1 MRPINTRV
9 NIRDTSNTHC
19 LYACSHNLGVH
30 SVLTTLTLIHDSIEV
45 KCVEPRYHQ
54 VNRHTLIYIYTYI
67 YIYIYIYMYIF
78 LFIYI
83 CKDMCMHIY
92 IYINV

>member
-54 VNRHTLIYIYTYI
+54 VNRHTLIYIHTYTYI
-67 YIYIYIYMYIF
+67 YIFIFICIYFYSYIYVK
-78 LFIYI
+78 I
-83 CKDMCMHIY
+83 CACIY
-92 IYINV
+92 IYI